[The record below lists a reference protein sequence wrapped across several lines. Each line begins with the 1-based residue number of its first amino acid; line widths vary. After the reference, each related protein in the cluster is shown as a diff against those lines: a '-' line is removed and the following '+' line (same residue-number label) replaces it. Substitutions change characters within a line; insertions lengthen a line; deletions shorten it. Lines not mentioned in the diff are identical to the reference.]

1 MDVIRIDG
9 LEEGSVKSNGFQN
22 EGAARLVLLPLNL
35 RAPLTP
41 KGEQPHGQ
49 FRHENQAS
57 RIKLELRVAPF
68 REKRVRVGRRV
79 IELNTHP
86 GRSNCKC
93 CTSSFELLRIRL

>member
-49 FRHENQAS
+49 
-57 RIKLELRVAPF
+57 
-68 REKRVRVGRRV
+68 
-79 IELNTHP
+79 
-86 GRSNCKC
+86 
-93 CTSSFELLRIRL
+93 